1 MKALITGINGF
12 VGEYL
17 AVYLQSRNIEVCG
30 TYFKENIQNTG
41 FQVFKM
47 DVTQKSQV
55 LEILSQVKPDCIF
68 HLAAQSSAAIS
79 WKEPQMTMEVNV
91 GGTIN
96 ILESLRELRLNPRIL
111 LVGSSEEYGF
121 VRPDELP
128 VNETQP
134 LRPANPYAVSKVAQ
148 DMLGEIYSKAY
159 GMDIVRARP
168 FNHIGPRQ
176 NPTFAAPDF
185 ARRIALIEK
194 GKLEPVLSVGNLEA
208 ERDFTD
214 VRDVVKAYYDLFQ
227 KGEKGEVYNIGSG
240 KSYKIRYILDVLLS
254 FSEVDVQIK
263 QDPARMRPSD
273 VPVLR
278 CDNTRLVKLTS
289 WHPTYTIEE
298 TLKDVLNYWR
308 DTVENEG
315 KLND

>member
-41 FQVFKM
+41 FQIFKM

-55 LEILSQVKPDCIF
+55 LEVLSYVKPDCIF
-68 HLAAQSSAAIS
+68 HLAAQSSAAVS

-96 ILESLRELRLNPRIL
+96 ILESLREMKMNPRIL

-134 LRPANPYAVSKVAQ
+134 FRPANPYAVSKVAQ

-194 GKLEPVLSVGNLEA
+194 GKLEPVMSVGNLEV

-214 VRDVVKAYYDLFQ
+214 VRDVVKAYYDLLQ
-227 KGEKGEVYNIGSG
+227 KGEKGQVYNIGSG

-254 FSEVDVQIK
+254 LSEVDVQIK

>member
-1 MKALITGINGF
+1 LKALITGINGF

-41 FQVFKM
+41 FQIFKM

-55 LEILSQVKPDCIF
+55 LEVLSYVKPDCIF
-68 HLAAQSSAAIS
+68 HLAAQSSAAVS

-96 ILESLRELRLNPRIL
+96 ILESLREMKMNPRIL

-134 LRPANPYAVSKVAQ
+134 FRPANPYAVSKVAQ

-194 GKLEPVLSVGNLEA
+194 GKLEPVMSVGNLEV

-214 VRDVVKAYYDLFQ
+214 VRDVVKAYYDLLQ
-227 KGEKGEVYNIGSG
+227 KGEKGQVYNIGSG

-254 FSEVDVQIK
+254 LSEVDVQIK

>member
-17 AVYLQSRNIEVCG
+17 AGYLQSRNIEVCG

-41 FQVFKM
+41 FQIFKM

-55 LEILSQVKPDCIF
+55 SEVLALVKPDCIF
-68 HLAAQSSAAIS
+68 HLAAQSSAAVS

-96 ILESLRELRLNPRIL
+96 ILESLRELKLNPRIL

-134 LRPANPYAVSKVAQ
+134 YRPANPYAVSKVAQ

-214 VRDVVKAYYDLFQ
+214 VRDVVKAYYDLLQ
-227 KGEKGEVYNIGSG
+227 KGEKGRVYNIGSG

-254 FSEVDVQIK
+254 LSGVNVQIK

-289 WHPTYTIEE
+289 WHPTYNIED